1 MDSAARGTG
10 AVLRRVLLV
19 DDEPAVRF
27 GVCDFLRGRGF
38 AVEEAENC
46 RQAEEAFRKSPPD
59 VAIVDYSLPDGNA
72 LELLPRLKEAD
83 PSVPVLILTAHGS
96 VDLAVRAIKEGAE
109 QFLTKPVQLE
119 ALAVILARLIEN
131 QRNRQQQM
139 ARRSRLARE
148 LRDPFLGGS
157 AAIRTL
163 AAEARK
169 VADSDSPVLIQGETG
184 AGKGV
189 LARWLHENGPRAE
202 EAFVDL
208 NCAGLSREFLETE
221 LFGHEKGAFTG
232 ATAAKPGLLE
242 VAHRGTVFLDEIG
255 DVDAQVQPKLLKV
268 LEEKQFR
275 RIGDV
280 RDRRVDIRLLT
291 ATHQNLSELVREK
304 RFRNDLYFRIS
315 TIPLTVPALRERA
328 EDVPALAAQILEAL
342 AARWGHARITV
353 AEDAAAALAGY
364 AWPGNIRELRNV
376 LERAVLL
383 SGSSVLTRKDL
394 RFGAAEPAAAPYDL
408 DRTLIE
414 VEKQHIERVLRAEGG
429 RVEAAARRLGIPRS
443 SLYQKIRRH
452 GIALSKPG

>member
-1 MDSAARGTG
+1 VASGARE
-10 AVLRRVLLV
+10 APVPARRVLLV

-38 AVEEAENC
+38 AVDEADSCREAE
-46 RQAEEAFRKSPPD
+46 AAFRRAPPA

-72 LELLPRLKEAD
+72 LELLPRLKELD

-119 ALAVILARLIEN
+119 ALAVILERLIEN
-131 QRNRQQQM
+131 QRNRQQQL
-139 ARRSRLARE
+139 ARRTRLARE
-148 LRDPFLGGS
+148 LRDPFLGTS
-157 AAIRTL
+157 AAMRAL
-163 AAEARK
+163 SVEARK
-169 VADSDSPVLIQGETG
+169 VASSDSPVLIQGETG
-184 AGKGV
+184 SGKGV

-232 ATAAKPGLLE
+232 AVASKPGLLE
-242 VAHRGTVFLDEIG
+242 VAHRGTIFLDEIG

-280 RDRRVDIRLLT
+280 RDRRVDIRLVT
-291 ATHQNLSELVREK
+291 ATHQNLGELVREK
-304 RFRNDLYFRIS
+304 RFRQDLYFRIS
-315 TIPLTVPALRERA
+315 TIPLVVPSLRERR
-328 EDVPALAAQILEAL
+328 EDVPALAEQILEAL
-342 AARWGHARITV
+342 AARWGHSRITL
-353 AEDAAAALAGY
+353 EPDAAGALSAHS
-364 AWPGNIRELRNV
+364 WPGNIRELRNV

-383 SGSSVLTRKDL
+383 SGRSALGVRDL
-394 RFGAAEPAAAPYDL
+394 RFEAAETAAAPYEL

-414 VEKQHIERVLRAEGG
+414 VEQEHIERVLRAEGG
-429 RVEAAARRLGIPRS
+429 RVEAAAKRLGIPRS
-443 SLYQKIRRH
+443 SLYQKIKRF
-452 GIALSKPG
+452 GIEVGKR

>member
-1 MDSAARGTG
+1 VDSPAPPPGPAP
-10 AVLRRVLLV
+10 RRVLIV
-19 DDEPAVRF
+19 DDEPSVRF
-27 GVCDFLRGRGF
+27 GVSDFLRGRGF
-38 AVEEAENC
+38 LVEEAESC
-46 RQAEEAFRKSPPD
+46 GQAEAAFRKSPPA

-72 LELLPRLKEAD
+72 LELLPRLKELDAT
-83 PSVPVLILTAHGS
+83 VPVLILTAHGS

-119 ALAVILARLIEN
+119 ALTVIVERLIEN

-139 ARRSRLARE
+139 ARRSRLSRE
-148 LRDPFLGGS
+148 LRDPFLGTS
-157 AAIRTL
+157 AAIRAL
-163 AAEARK
+163 SAEARK
-169 VADSDSPVLIQGETG
+169 VAASDSPVLIQGETG

-202 EAFVDL
+202 EPFVDL

-221 LFGHEKGAFTG
+221 LFGHERGAFTG

-242 VAHRGTVFLDEIG
+242 VAHRGTIFLDEIG

-280 RDRRVDIRLLT
+280 RDRRVDLRLLT
-291 ATHQNLSELVREK
+291 ATHQNLQELVREK
-304 RFRNDLYFRIS
+304 RFRSDLYFRIS

-328 EDVPALAAQILEAL
+328 EDVPELAEQLLDAL
-342 AARWGHARITV
+342 AARWGHAKITLEPEA
-353 AEDAAAALAGY
+353 AEALAGHS
-364 AWPGNIRELRNV
+364 WPGNIRELRNV

-383 SGSSVLTRKDL
+383 SGRATLSRRDL
-394 RFGAAEPAAAPYDL
+394 RFEQAEPTAAPYDL

-414 VEKQHIERVLRAEGG
+414 VERQHIERVLRAEGG
-429 RVEAAARRLGIPRS
+429 HVDAAAKRLGIPRS
-443 SLYQKIRRH
+443 SLYQKIKRF
-452 GIALSKPG
+452 GIEAPRKR